1 MGQSIGHVVPG
12 IIISG
17 LGLWQ
22 LFNHIRLFSLDP
34 GTYVAPA
41 WFPAPR
47 VRYLELLVM
56 LAGGAYGFVSQMFGY
71 SMPFN
76 ADGSIPEARLPN
88 HEHAVIYAALVLYA
102 GAAAYLDR
110 SRWLRGRRTLC
121 TLLLALL
128 YAQEL
133 FMFHVHSSDHAG
145 VEGQLHWFLQ
155 AVVAACLATALLGAG
170 FPQSF
175 AVSLVRSAALMFQGV
190 WFMDIGVMWLP
201 GLIANGCSLEDGGRS
216 IRCHSEESEHH
227 AKAVINLQFGWC
239 LTLMALFVVVLY
251 LYVCRRYPPEATY
264 GRLPEAGDP
273 EDLKAGH
280 CMRGFTSLEIEV

>member
-1 MGQSIGHVVPG
+1 MEEALGHVVPG

-17 LGLWQ
+17 IGLWQ

-47 VRYLELLVM
+47 VRYLELLVI
-56 LAGGAYGFVSQMFGY
+56 LAGGAYGFVSEMFR

-76 ADGSIPEARLPN
+76 ADGSIPEARLRH
-88 HEHAVIYAALVLYA
+88 HEHAAIYATIVFYA
-102 GAAAYLDR
+102 GAAVYLDH
-110 SRWLRGRRTLC
+110 SRLLRGRRTLC
-121 TLLLALL
+121 TLLGALV

-133 FMFHVHSSDHAG
+133 FMFHVHSTDHAG
-145 VEGQLHWFLQ
+145 VEGQFHWILQ
-155 AVVAACLATALLGAG
+155 VIVAACLATALLGAG
-170 FPQSF
+170 FPQSL
-175 AVSLVRSAALMFQGV
+175 AVSMVRSVALTFQGV
-190 WFMDIGVMWLP
+190 WFMVIGVMWLP
-201 GLIANGCSLEDGGRS
+201 GLIANGCSLEDGGHS
-216 IRCHSEESEHH
+216 IRCHSDKSEHH

-239 LTLMALFVVVLY
+239 LILMALFVVGLY
-251 LYVCRRYPPEATY
+251 SYVCRRYPPEATY